1 MAKVQIICIY
11 LIKNPNG
18 RIYIGQTWD
27 LNKRYKSGVS
37 PSQRLLYRSY
47 QKHGKENHAK
57 QIIHQ
62 FIGEVT
68 QQDLDYWEIHYIDLY
83 KAEGYELLN
92 IREGGGNNGAL
103 SAETKELLRQRKN
116 EWIKLNPEK
125 QKTITAA
132 ACAANTGKKRS
143 AETRELQRRAAEG
156 KPKSEQHRLNA
167 SAAKKG
173 KPSPHKG
180 KRFSAEAVERIRV
193 GIKTRKQKKCAIVQY
208 AIDGGFIKEW
218 LSIKEAAET
227 LNLPTGTIGGCLRKA
242 KHYKTCGGFIWRYKS
257 DNSPIIPDDHK
268 QTYKPKECPVMQL
281 DIQGG
286 VINEF
291 NSVKEAASVA
301 GINRVSIIMTC
312 RGSRKSAGGFIWKY
326 K

>member
-11 LIKNPNG
+11 LIKSPSG

-47 QKHGKENHAK
+47 QKHGKENHTK

-62 FIGEVT
+62 LIGEVT
-68 QQDLDYWEIHYIDLY
+68 QKDLDYWESRYIDLY
-83 KAEGYELLN
+83 KADGFDLLN

-103 SAETKELLRQRKN
+103 SKETKELLRQRKM
-116 EWIKLNPEK
+116 EWVKLNPEK

-143 AETRELQRRAAEG
+143 DETKKLQRDAAKG
-156 KPKSEQHRLNA
+156 KPKSEQHKLNV

-180 KRFSAEAVERIRV
+180 KHFSIEAADRIRAAV
-193 GIKTRKQKKCAIVQY
+193 KIRNQKKCPIIQY
-208 AIDGGFIKEW
+208 SIQGEFIKEW
-218 LSIKEAAET
+218 PSIKDAAES
-227 LNLPTGTIGGCLRKA
+227 LNISTGTIGGCIRKE
-242 KHYKTCGGFIWRYKS
+242 KHYKTCGGFIWRYKL
-257 DNSPIIPDDHK
+257 DNSPIIPSDHL
-268 QTYKPKECPVMQL
+268 QTYRSKECPV
-281 DIQGG
+281 IQIDLNG
-286 VINEF
+286 NEIAVF
-291 NSVKEAASVA
+291 NSVKEAAEKT
-301 GINRVSIIMTC
+301 GTDRTNLIKTC
-312 RGSRKSAGGFIWKY
+312 KGQRNKAGGYIWKY

>member
-11 LIKNPNG
+11 VIKNPSG

-47 QKHGKENHAK
+47 QKHGKEKHTK

-62 FIGEVT
+62 FIGETT
-68 QQDLDYWEIHYIDLY
+68 QRDLDYWERRYIDLY
-83 KAEGYELLN
+83 KEGGFELLN

-103 SAETKELLRQRKN
+103 SKETKALIRQRKLD
-116 EWIKLNPEK
+116 WIKLNPEK

-143 AETRELQRRAAEG
+143 EETKTLQSDAAKG

-180 KRFSAEAVERIRV
+180 KHFSAEAVERIRV
-193 GIKTRKQKKCAIVQY
+193 GIKTRNQKKCPVLQY
-208 AIDGGFIKEW
+208 SLCGEFIKEW
-218 LSIKEAAET
+218 TSIKEAADA
-227 LNLPTGTIGGCLRKA
+227 LLLPTGTIGGCVRKA

-257 DNSPIIPDDHK
+257 DEKSIVPSEHR
-268 QTYKPKECPVMQL
+268 QTYNSKKCPV
-281 DIQGG
+281 IQYDLSG
-286 VINEF
+286 EF
-291 NSVKEAASVA
+291 ISDFETIKDAISKTSTSKSSLIAC
-301 GINRVSIIMTC
+301 C
-312 RGSRKSAGGFIWKY
+312 RGTRKSAGGFTWRY

>member
-11 LIKNPNG
+11 LIKNPTG

-47 QKHGKENHAK
+47 QKHGKENHTK

-62 FIGEVT
+62 FIGEIT
-68 QQDLDYWEIHYIDLY
+68 QQDLDYWERRYIDLY
-83 KAEGYELLN
+83 KADGYELLN

-132 ACAANTGKKRS
+132 ACAANVGSKRS
-143 AETRELQRRAAEG
+143 EDTKRLMSQSASG
-156 KPKSEQHRLNA
+156 KERTEEHCGNLSK
-167 SAAKKG
+167 AKKG
-173 KPSPHKG
+173 KPSSFKG
-180 KRFSAEAVERIRV
+180 KSFSEESKRKLSESKK
-193 GIKTRKQKKCAIVQY
+193 GIGNVSILQFSLSG
-208 AIDGGFIKEW
+208 DPIKEW
-218 LSIKEAAET
+218 PSIKEAAGT
-227 LNLPTGTIGGCLRKA
+227 LNLPTGTIGGCLRKE

-268 QTYKPKECPVMQL
+268 QAYNPKECPVMQL
-281 DIQGG
+281 AIHGDI
-286 VINEF
+286 INEF
-291 NSVKEAASVA
+291 NSVKEAANST
-301 GINRVSIIMTC
+301 GINRVCIIMTC
-312 RGSRKSAGGFIWKY
+312 RGTRKSAGGYLWKY